1 MVLDERRGAAMLV
14 STERQGQRL
23 MLLDASEWLV
33 SSFDIPVSRSWEPS
47 AVVEFADTGDGSP
60 FPVVMRNRENGTAIR
75 VRLLRQEN
83 EISPAAPVHTCV
95 RRSLCARLLKRRIRR
110 MIRAVTQRAA
120 TRGRS
125 APSLRAATV
134 AHRR

>member
-1 MVLDERRGAAMLV
+1 MVLDERRGSAMLV

-33 SSFDIPVSRSWEPS
+33 SPFDIPVSRSWESS

-75 VRLLRQEN
+75 VRLLPQEN
-83 EISPAAPVHTCV
+83 EIAPATPIYPRV
-95 RRSLCARLLKRRIRR
+95 RGSLCARLLKRRIRR
-110 MIRAVTQRAA
+110 MLGVVTGAAA